1 MFIAIG
7 LVTLVGAGIAFLA
20 IAPPVDFI
28 RDQLVSQVKQQ
39 TGRDL
44 KINGKAG
51 LSFYPSLGFSM
62 DNVALSPPP
71 GMQGPPFARMKNL
84 TVQVKLLP
92 LLSRKVSIE
101 RFVLNQPV
109 FDFRVDKSGRKTWD
123 FASHLKASAP
133 RRYAQ
138 ASGQGTLNDA
148 GGAGVPSDGQFDVAA
163 LEGLELGDVRIVD
176 GKLRYLDETTA
187 AKHALH
193 DIDVT
198 LALKSLDKPF
208 GAEGNITYKRE
219 KVEFKAV
226 LGTLK
231 KILSNTP
238 ATLDARFKSA
248 HLDGRYK
255 GTVDVSGPLRL
266 DGVTSAKSSSIRNL
280 AHWLGTKLPPATGFG
295 PFSLE
300 GNLKANGPTY
310 QLSKTKLNI
319 DGATGTGDIKVET
332 AAVRPKISGNL
343 RLSVLDLNKYL
354 PPEEGAAA
362 AARPAR
368 AQPQTPAAQPAP
380 AGAPASIEDLIEQQP
395 ATRVRGYTKR
405 SGWSTEPIDMT
416 GLAAVDAKLALE
428 VGQLLYKKIKVGK
441 SFLNVNLLNSLL
453 TAKLDEMLLYSG
465 TGKGVVTINARRP
478 KPAIAAN
485 FNLSNVSA
493 QPLLTDAAEIDFLSG
508 KGRVLLALKTVG
520 GNQAELVKRLNGT
533 ANIAFEN
540 GAIVGVNVAKSLR
553 ALQQG
558 RFDQLSGGASEKT
571 DFSQMT
577 ASFKIRNGIASNN
590 DLSILSPLIRVG
602 GEGQIALPQ
611 QNVDYIAKP
620 KLVASL
626 SGQGGARDAS
636 GLEIPVRIHGPF
648 GNLQYSPDVSGFL
661 SNPGAAADTVRNL
674 GRQLGGDKAGKV
686 IDGLLGGGGQGG
698 GSGTDAKKLLDGFL
712 GGR

>member
-44 KINGKAG
+44 RINGKAG

-62 DNVALSPPP
+62 DNVSLSPPP
-71 GMQGPPFARMKNL
+71 GMEGPPFARMNNL

-92 LLSRKVSIE
+92 LLSRNVSVE
-101 RFVLNQPV
+101 RFVLSQPV

-123 FASHLKASAP
+123 FASHVNAGAP
-133 RRYAQ
+133 IRYAQ
-138 ASGQGTLNDA
+138 ATGQGTVNDA
-148 GGAGVPSDGQFDVAA
+148 GDAGVPSGGQFDIAA
-163 LEGLELGDVRIVD
+163 LEGLELGDVRILD
-176 GKLRYLDETTA
+176 GRLRYLDETTA
-187 AKHALH
+187 AKHTLD

-198 LALKSLDKPF
+198 LSLKSLGTPF
-208 GAEGNITYKRE
+208 GADGNLTYRRE
-219 KVEFKAV
+219 KVEFNAV

-231 KILSNTP
+231 KILTNAP
-238 ATLDARFKSA
+238 ASLDARIKSQ
-248 HLDGRYK
+248 HLNGRYQ

-266 DGVTSAKSSSIRNL
+266 DGVVNADSASVRNL
-280 AHWLGTKLPPATGFG
+280 ARWLGTKLPPATGFG

-319 DGATGTGDIKVET
+319 DGATGNGNIKVET

-354 PPEEGAAA
+354 PPEGGAA
-362 AARPAR
+362 AARPSR
-368 AQPQTPAAQPAP
+368 AQPQAPAAQPAP
-380 AGAPASIEDLIEQQP
+380 GGAPASIEDLIEQQP

-405 SGWSTEPIDMT
+405 SGWSTEPIDLT
-416 GLAAVDAKLALE
+416 GLAAVDANLALQ
-428 VGQLLYKKIKVGK
+428 VGQLFYQNYKVGK
-441 SFLNVNLLNSLL
+441 SLLNINILNSLL
-453 TAKLDEMLLYSG
+453 TAKLDEMQLYEG

-478 KPAIAAN
+478 KPAMAAN

-493 QPLLTDAAEIDFLSG
+493 QPLLKDAADVDFLSG

-520 GNQAELVKRLNGT
+520 SNQAEFVKRLHGT
-533 ANIAFEN
+533 ANVAFEN

-558 RFDQLSGGASEKT
+558 RFDQISGGASEKT

-590 DLSILSPLIRVG
+590 DLSILSPLIRVTG
-602 GEGQIALPQ
+602 AGQVALPQ

-648 GNLQYSPDVSGFL
+648 GNLQYSPDVSGL
-661 SNPGAAADTVRNL
+661 LTNPGAAADTVRNL
-674 GRQLGGDKAGKV
+674 GRQFGGDKAGKV

-698 GSGTDAKKLLDGFL
+698 GGTDAKKLLDGFL